1 MRLTDKIFQP
11 LLTNSMLVL
20 LLVMFSG
27 TAQAQL
33 YRWVDENGQVQFG
46 DRIPPQYSKNG
57 HEVLSE
63 DGRVLEQIEREKT
76 KEEVAVIEAE
86 LARQEIL
93 RKQREEQA
101 RDDATLMRTFT
112 STEDIDR
119 TLDQRVSSIQ
129 SQINRDQASIGSH
142 EYDLRSSLR
151 KKKNYQSRDEIV
163 PHQLVLNISE
173 LRSRLRTLDD
183 EIMKKKQMQLEIRSE
198 LTADKERFLELTNN
212 NNTQANSNY

>member
-1 MRLTDKIFQP
+1 MRLTDKIIQP

-101 RDDATLMRTFT
+101 RNDATLMRTFT